1 MIHYHGTPMGGPRQ
15 DVARFMIGRHA
26 LIPFPR
32 QEDIGAAADACQSF
46 ILDNG
51 AFTVWK
57 SGGTLDV
64 PGYVAWVR
72 EWCLHPG
79 FDWALIPD
87 VIDGDEWANDS
98 LIYQWADSGLIR
110 FGVPVWHLHESLD
123 RLARLSVDFRTVAI
137 GSSGQ
142 WATPGTAGWWR
153 RMNEAM
159 AVICDAEGRPRCR
172 LHGLRMLDPEIFS
185 RLPLASADSTNAAV
199 NSSAANRFGMY
210 MPPTNW
216 QRAAIIAERIEAFN
230 SAPVWI
236 DHPQIELSIL
246 AGES

>member
-1 MIHYHGTPMGGPRQ
+1 
-15 DVARFMIGRHA
+15 
-26 LIPFPR
+26 
-32 QEDIGAAADACQSF
+32 
-46 ILDNG
+46 
-51 AFTVWK
+51 
-57 SGGTLDV
+57 
-64 PGYVAWVR
+64 
-72 EWCLHPG
+72 
-79 FDWALIPD
+79 
-87 VIDGDEWANDS
+87 
-98 LIYQWADSGLIR
+98 
-110 FGVPVWHLHESLD
+110 
-123 RLARLSVDFRTVAI
+123 
-137 GSSGQ
+137 
-142 WATPGTAGWWR
+142 
-153 RMNEAM
+153 MNEAM